1 MAGFYSATRLHYAAA
16 HLAYFCTG
24 AYTSGEITI
33 NGRSVH
39 IECYLRGDGRQVVK
53 VGDSAGIA
61 EIDQAA
67 GRLDFRAELKAELER
82 VRNRRRKVDA
92 AK

>member
-1 MAGFYSATRLHYAAA
+1 MVA
-16 HLAYFCTG
+16 
-24 AYTSGEITI
+24 SGEITI

-61 EIDQAA
+61 EIDEAA

-82 VRNRRRKVDA
+82 VRNRRR
-92 AK
+92 